1 MDISCFDLKGELKED
16 DKMKKYAD
24 MVKNLKVQYI
34 NHTSVKC
41 KTKKKITIRA
51 IFGPEWW
58 LKMKWDFSMNF

>member
-1 MDISCFDLKGELKED
+1 
-16 DKMKKYAD
+16 
-24 MVKNLKVQYI
+24 LKVQYI
-34 NHTSVKC
+34 NHMSVKC